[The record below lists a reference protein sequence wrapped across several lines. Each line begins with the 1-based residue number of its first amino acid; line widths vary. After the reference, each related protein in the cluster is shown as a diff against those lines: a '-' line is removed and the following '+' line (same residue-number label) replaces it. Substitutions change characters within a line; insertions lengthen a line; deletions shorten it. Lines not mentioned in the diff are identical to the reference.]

1 MLKQLYYTHI
11 YPYLNYGLASWGA
24 AYNYSYSNLCF
35 P

>member
-11 YPYLNYGLASWGA
+11 YPYLNYGLAS
-24 AYNYSYSNLCF
+24 YNYSYSNLCF